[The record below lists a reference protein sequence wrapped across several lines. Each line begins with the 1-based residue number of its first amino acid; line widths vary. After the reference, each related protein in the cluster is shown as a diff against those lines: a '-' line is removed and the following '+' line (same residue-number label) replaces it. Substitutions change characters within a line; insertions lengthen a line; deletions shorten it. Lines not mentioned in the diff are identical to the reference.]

1 MDSMELTIPEL
12 SIVSFIGESSSVK
25 LDFIKKYFQKPEIIT
40 IDELEAKGST
50 RLEEGE
56 LVGIELTQLD
66 EASHIEIVR
75 MGKKYHCMPV
85 AIVFNPE
92 VLLEQLNTKRKNKK
106 EDKNE
111 NKRAGKKRSAL
122 PDIETYLR
130 QKGYK
135 KVYVL
140 NDVDEIQSAK
150 VQRTK
155 LMNNKKDVHGPFDI
169 IGDIHGCYDELCELL
184 EKLGYKVDKVSGT
197 AYSPE
202 NRIVAFVGDL
212 VDRGPK
218 IVEVLKLVMAMVKEG
233 RAYCVRGNH
242 DGKLERK
249 LRGSNVQ
256 IIHGLEKTLEELK
269 GETEIFKQE
278 LKYFLEG
285 LPSHYVF
292 DEGKLVVAHAGLKEK
307 LQGRESP
314 IIRDLAM
321 FGETTGKVDEFGL
334 PIRLSWSEHYR
345 GSALVVYGH
354 TPHLQAKMINNTINV
369 DTGCVYGGKLT
380 AYRYPEGEIVE
391 VEAKEVYYE
400 SVRPLSN

>member
-1 MDSMELTIPEL
+1 MELTIPEL

-25 LDFIKKYFQKPEIIT
+25 LDFIKKYFHKSEVIT
-40 IDELEAKGST
+40 IDELEVQGST
-50 RLEEGE
+50 RLEKGE

-66 EASHIEIVR
+66 EESHIEIVR
-75 MGKKYHCMPV
+75 LGKKYHCMPV

-106 EDKNE
+106 EDKNKNE
-111 NKRAGKKRSAL
+111 NKRVGKKRSAL
-122 PDIETYLR
+122 PNIETYLL

-140 NDVDEIQSAK
+140 NDVDATQNAK

-155 LMNNKKDVHGPFDI
+155 LINNKKDIHGPFDI

-184 EKLGYKVDKVSGT
+184 EKLDYIVDKSTGT

-202 NRIVAFVGDL
+202 SRIVAFVGDL

-218 IVEVLKLVMAMVKEG
+218 IVEVLKLVMSMVKEG

-278 LKYFLEG
+278 LKDFLEG

-334 PIRLSWSEHYR
+334 PIRLNWSEHYK

-354 TPHLQAKMINNTINV
+354 TPHLQAKIINNTINV

-400 SVRPLSN
+400 SVRLLSN